1 MKVIALI
8 LAFTLAIQIVN
19 VKPIEKSEMRT
30 ITVVVPN
37 ITSDLGKVS
46 YALYN
51 KETFMKT
58 PIQTKSSK
66 IVEGKSTVTFTDINP
81 GEYAIVCFHDKNDN
95 NTMDFQPNGMPIE
108 DFGASNNVM
117 NFGPPQFED
126 AKFDVTD
133 KNVTLEIK
141 F

>member
-1 MKVIALI
+1 
-8 LAFTLAIQIVN
+8 
-19 VKPIEKSEMRT
+19 MRT